1 MRRSVRVFA
10 VATFQEILIKCLF
23 FNKKKHTCLIKMP
36 YQLLIM
42 SDSTDTNQ
50 TKQKWHCCEILM
62 PVPVY
67 SDCVVYLRN
76 LVSKG
81 SKQVSGHMQ
90 FSQTI
95 NLICRY
101 TSPECTCLQADLPTD
116 SSHKLYNRFSHDET
130 KI

>member
-1 MRRSVRVFA
+1 
-10 VATFQEILIKCLF
+10 
-23 FNKKKHTCLIKMP
+23 
-36 YQLLIM
+36 
-42 SDSTDTNQ
+42 
-50 TKQKWHCCEILM
+50 M

-101 TSPECTCLQADLPTD
+101 TSPECTCLHADLPTD
-116 SSHKLYNRFSHDET
+116 SSHKLYNRFSHDEDKNMKYRAT
-130 KI
+130 CGIRLELSFNVLSTNRN